1 MVSDSRACLTSTLS
15 DHPHWPSPHFGGALD
30 VTLLTD
36 DFETPGVGIVV
47 DRDDRLFVVDYSAG
61 EVKRV
66 SRDGDTTTVARG
78 LSSPVGL
85 VFDPEGQL
93 YTATWGD
100 GAIHAVTAE

>member
-1 MVSDSRACLTSTLS
+1 VLAASCESGQQRGGVSRIA
-15 DHPHWPSPHFGGALD
+15 PNGD
-30 VTLLTD
+30 VTPLTD
-36 DFETPGVGIVV
+36 DFEMPGVGIVV

-66 SRDGDTTTVARG
+66 SRDGETTTVARG

-85 VFDPEGQL
+85 ALDPEGQL